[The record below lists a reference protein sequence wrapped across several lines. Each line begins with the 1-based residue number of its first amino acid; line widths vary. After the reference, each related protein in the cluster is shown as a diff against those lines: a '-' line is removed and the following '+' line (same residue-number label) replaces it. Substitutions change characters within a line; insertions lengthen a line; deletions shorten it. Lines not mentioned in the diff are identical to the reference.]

1 MNNSCE
7 AQQMVQTTKVIYQ
20 LKANEQKSVI
30 IFKLQSHYLIKRSQK
45 KIFCDLF
52 FVKFNLL
59 FQML

>member
-7 AQQMVQTTKVIYQ
+7 AQQMVQTTKDIYQ

-30 IFKLQSHYLIKRSQK
+30 IFKLQSHHLIKRSQK
-45 KIFCDLF
+45 KYFATF
-52 FVKFNLL
+52 FLKFNLL